1 MKKVRIIF
9 GVLAFLSFVLM
20 LGTCGAVECNTITVA
35 QGVIRICVVLPILAV
50 SVYIV
55 KRF

>member
-1 MKKVRIIF
+1 MKKVRVVF
-9 GVLAFLSFVLM
+9 GVLAFLSFALM

-35 QGVIRICVVLPILAV
+35 QGVIRICVVLPILAA